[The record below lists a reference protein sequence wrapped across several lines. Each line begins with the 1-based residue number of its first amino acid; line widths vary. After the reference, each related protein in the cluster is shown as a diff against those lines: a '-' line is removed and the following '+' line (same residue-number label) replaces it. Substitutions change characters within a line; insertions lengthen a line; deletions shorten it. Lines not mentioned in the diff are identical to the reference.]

1 MPAGQRLSVSLH
13 RFRRRPDGVHQPFEL
28 GLRNPSD
35 AALRFLIAAALR
47 RHRHR
52 PVITRSQPAIRLAS
66 FISGART
73 YYYRFP
79 VSGFRFPENGSRKAG
94 RFVVSSIRLLEKTKR
109 PNDQTTKRPN
119 DQTTK
124 TPGIQCQKPRARST
138 ANARPIRPAFT
149 PPAA

>member
-28 GLRNPSD
+28 GLRNPPD

-47 RHRHR
+47 RDR

-66 FISGART
+66 FISGEWK

-79 VSGFRFPENGSRKAG
+79 VSGFRFPVER
-94 RFVVSSIRLLEKTKR
+94 SSAVGNLVASSFR
-109 PNDQTTKRPN
+109 NDQTTK
-119 DQTTK
+119 
-124 TPGIQCQKPRARST
+124 
-138 ANARPIRPAFT
+138 
-149 PPAA
+149 